1 MRQVN
6 PPPVKTYLSQYGVPV
21 PQQEPPAFVP
31 NRRLIH
37 FDLKGAPPKIDYLI
51 QLVPLIAQLGAT
63 GLLLEY
69 EDMFPY
75 EGDLKVVAATNHY
88 TKTEVPA

>member
-1 MRQVN
+1 M
-6 PPPVKTYLSQYGVPV
+6 
-21 PQQEPPAFVP
+21 PQ
-31 NRRLIH
+31 RRLIH
-37 FDLKGAPPKIDYLI
+37 FDLKGAPPKIEYLK
-51 QLVPLIAQLGAT
+51 QLIPMIAQLGGT

-88 TKTEVPA
+88 SKAEVIQFFTSILQN